1 MPCHLAAQTD
11 SIMSAHRI
19 DEVEVVGVSKQNIYR
34 NVSPVYTLSASDF
47 HRLNVSDVS
56 TALRRLPGI
65 TLRDYGGAGGMKT
78 ISVRGVGSQ
87 HSGVALGGL
96 LLPEFMSGQID
107 FQQFQLSELSSLSLQ
122 IGTAV
127 DIFQPARNFSK
138 ASVVSVN
145 TADST
150 HSRAALV
157 VGSWGLLSPSFSFCR
172 KMKNV
177 SALLNGGYSYAE
189 NDYPFLIKNGVAT
202 HRERRQNSRMKQGYV
217 NAAASAQLS
226 GSVYLRGMLRYVDND
241 RQLPGI
247 VRLYSNGNDETLHD
261 KSTLAQVLITAKIA
275 ENAWLKSAVRWYFTQ
290 QDYHKELTA
299 AGIRS
304 EKYTQNEYY
313 ITSSLLYKPAD
324 GLDVD
329 YSADLWKNN
338 LSMSRQLSSDPKRQT
353 PIILHPS
360 FMQAFSVKWSRG
372 RAEAVGQVLHSC
384 VDKEQRLSPA
394 LAASYALTE
403 DRSLNIR
410 LSYKDIFRMPTATE
424 KYYFH
429 LGSQNLQP
437 ETTRQVNLGLTFRSA
452 KILHQRLQLG
462 LIIDTYINNVYDK
475 IVAVPYNMFVWQY
488 VNLSKV
494 RGRGV
499 DFVCNADLCLSAG
512 HTLMLTSN
520 YSFQSIENRTDGSRY
535 MGNQV
540 AYIPVHSGSGSLSWL
555 NPWVNISVTGTAA
568 SHTWTTTEH
577 HDGTL
582 IEGYAELAAT
592 AYRSFRIRNGFLEG
606 AVTVQNVL
614 NADYCIVAHYPMP
627 GRNWKIS
634 ITYKF

>member
-1 MPCHLAAQTD
+1 MPCQSEAQTD
-11 SIMSAHRI
+11 SIASAHQI
-19 DEVEVVGVSKQNIYR
+19 DEVEVTAVSRQNAYLST
-34 NVSPVYTLSASDF
+34 SPVYTVSASDF
-47 HRLNVSDVS
+47 SRLNVSEVG

-78 ISVRGVGSQ
+78 IAVRGMGSQ
-87 HSGVALGGL
+87 HSGVALNGL
-96 LLPEFMSGQID
+96 MLPDFMSGQID

-122 IGTAV
+122 IGTAG

-145 TADST
+145 TVDSA
-150 HSRAALV
+150 HSRAALA
-157 VGSWGLLSPSFSFCR
+157 VGSWGYVSPSFSFCR
-172 KMKNV
+172 KIRRV
-177 SALLNGGYSYAE
+177 SASLNAGYTYAD
-189 NDYPFLIKNGVAT
+189 NDYPFLIKNGAAT
-202 HRERRQNSRMKQGYV
+202 HRERRRNSRMKQAYINSGV
-217 NAAASAQLS
+217 SARLS
-226 GSVYLRGMLRYVDND
+226 ESVWLRGMLRYVDND

-247 VRLYSNGNDETLHD
+247 ARLYSNGNDETLRD
-261 KSTLAQVLITAKIA
+261 QSALAQVLITAKLA
-275 ENAWLKSAVRWYFTQ
+275 KKVWLKSAVRWNFTR
-290 QDYHKELTA
+290 QDYHKEQTA

-313 ITSSLLYKPAD
+313 VTSSVLYKPTD
-324 GLDVD
+324 CLGLN

-338 LSMSRQLSSDPKRQT
+338 LSMSRQLSSDAAHPT
-353 PIILHPS
+353 PVTQYPT
-360 FMQAFSVKWSRG
+360 FMQSFSAKRTWRRV
-372 RAEAVGQVLHSC
+372 ETVGQLLHSC
-384 VDKEQRLSPA
+384 IDKEQRLSPA
-394 LAASYALTE
+394 LSASYALTR

-429 LGSQNLQP
+429 FGSQNLLP
-437 ETTRQVNLGLTFRSA
+437 ETTRQVNLGLTFHSSKPAHR
-452 KILHQRLQLG
+452 RLR
-462 LIIDTYINNVYDK
+462 IDAAIDAYINNVDDK
-475 IVAVPYNMFVWQY
+475 IVAVPYNMFVWRY

-494 RGRGV
+494 RGRGI
-499 DFVCNADLCLSAG
+499 DFVCNADLSLSAG
-512 HTLMLTSN
+512 HTLMFTSN
-520 YSFQSIENRTDGSRY
+520 YSLQDIENRTDGSKY
-535 MGNQV
+535 KGNQV

-555 NPWVNISVTGTAA
+555 NPWVNLSATLTAA

-592 AYRSFRIRNGFLEG
+592 AYRSFRIGKTLMQG
-606 AVTVQNVL
+606 ALTVQNIL